1 MGYRRDV
8 GFACTPM
15 VKQVIEQ
22 MCEWDLDLK
31 ELFQCAS
38 DCSSLRNDDGR
49 WFWEH
54 VKWYEDYPDIQ
65 IMENLMAA
73 LDSSA
78 LYDLYGMIRIG
89 EEQDDIETKGTPYEF
104 DMYVN
109 RSIDI

>member
-1 MGYRRDV
+1 MGYRSDV

-22 MCEWDLDLK
+22 VCEGDLDLK
-31 ELFQCAS
+31 DLFQCAK
-38 DCSSLRNDDGR
+38 DCSSDDDGR
-49 WFWEH
+49 WFWDY

-65 IMENLMAA
+65 IMENLMVA
-73 LDSSA
+73 LDSSE
-78 LYDLYGMIRIG
+78 LYEEYGMIRIG